1 MSNKGFQVLKWLE
14 GNVHQVY
21 LDHAGYATMC
31 MGIRTEKPVGE
42 KISAAQCKA
51 HNLRSWNEYKSFV
64 ESKVKRADVRNHQI
78 DAFTILC
85 YNIGKS
91 GFAKSS
97 ALRAFNANKP
107 DYLVAANMQKWNKIT
122 VNGSKQI
129 DPILVK
135 RRALEAA
142 MFQSSVYANKAASNL
157 IKGAPRPVAP
167 DSEGFMGILGK
178 AKTSWGGYSVGASGA
193 IQLFSDK
200 IHPLTINLLAV
211 ALIGLGIWFVYN
223 RIRDAQLGEHF

>member
-1 MSNKGFQVLKWLE
+1 MSDKGFRVLKWLE
-14 GNVHQVY
+14 GNVNQVY
-21 LDHAGYATMC
+21 LDHAGYPTKC
-31 MGIRTEKPVGE
+31 MGIRTDLPVGTKIPVKECE
-42 KISAAQCKA
+42 KE
-51 HNLRSWNEYKSFV
+51 NTEMWNEYCAYVQSQIT
-64 ESKVKRADVRNHQI
+64 RNASENQI

-97 ALRAFNANKP
+97 ALRAFNKNAP

-122 VNGSKQI
+122 VNGRKKV
-129 DPILVK
+129 DTILTK
-135 RRALEAA
+135 RRAVEAA
-142 MFQSSVYANKAASNL
+142 MFQSSIYATKIASEQAMR
-157 IKGAPRPVAP
+157 APKPVSP
-167 DSEGFMGILGK
+167 DSEGFKSILGK
-178 AKTSWGGYSVGASGA
+178 SKTSWGGYGVGATGA

-200 IHPLTINLLAV
+200 IHPITINIVAA